1 MSKKALQRSSASF
14 LTRVLPFLLIFTLI
28 FSINGCDQT
37 PASVQN
43 GLTVLPAAD
52 AGEITYTDKAVAD
65 ATEAVY
71 TLLLHYASTLTAN
84 LSDITKATL
93 ATHANEIVTR
103 IKAQHL
109 TEARFSS
116 LITLL
121 NTHGTAAID
130 EYLGLSA
137 EDDRTRTLYLAL
149 TELMGQERLGHLT
162 YQLLLYRHEYL
173 ANTARSRYEKYG
185 YPHLLEEATRREEEV
200 TILKNDI
207 GAANFGAAFTMGI
220 MLTDLLSSNTLK
232 GQALSA
238 FSPAEILLFL
248 QYIPLQE
255 IELGERAWH
264 FLLTL
269 TLPAAPTDYRDLLL
283 IKANENG
290 DLHLVAAS
298 CDELLSLLTAAR
310 NRMSADT
317 TRLLQAGKRDAL
329 LFELFQS
336 LSEEERASFFRLT
349 TIDLTY
355 DDYEAIALAEY
366 GDAFTLYKESIHP
379 ATASEVCA
387 CDVTTF
393 VDTLTRY
400 LAGISPALTYRA

>member
-1 MSKKALQRSSASF
+1 MSKKALQRSSAPF
-14 LTRVLPFLLIFTLI
+14 LTRVLPFLLSFTLI
-28 FSINGCDQT
+28 FSINGCNQV

-43 GLTVLPAAD
+43 GLTVLPTAD
-52 AGEITYTDKAVAD
+52 AGEITYTDKAVTD

-71 TLLLHYASTLTAN
+71 TLLLHYASTLTPN
-84 LSDITKATL
+84 LSDIAKATL

-109 TEARFSS
+109 TEARFST
-116 LITLL
+116 LTALL

-130 EYLGLSA
+130 EYLGA
-137 EDDRTRTLYLAL
+137 NEGNATRTLYLAL
-149 TELMGQERLGHLT
+149 SELMGQERLGHLT

-269 TLPAAPTDYRDLLL
+269 TLPAAPTDYRDRLL

-290 DLHLVAAS
+290 DLLLVAAS

-317 TRLLQAGKRDAL
+317 TRLLQAGERDAL